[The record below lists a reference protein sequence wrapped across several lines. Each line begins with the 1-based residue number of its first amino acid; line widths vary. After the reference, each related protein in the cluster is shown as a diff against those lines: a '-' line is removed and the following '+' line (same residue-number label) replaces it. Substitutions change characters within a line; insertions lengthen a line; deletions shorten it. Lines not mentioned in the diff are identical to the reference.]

1 MDEPGFSTAKVSG
14 KSVGQQGS
22 VVFFFFFSRN
32 ILLHPIN
39 YLHLFREVKRR
50 ANSDCSVALH
60 AGGSALWYHGIGSTQ
75 KPFFIVYAIY

>member
-1 MDEPGFSTAKVSG
+1 MSLGSVQP
-14 KSVGQQGS
+14 KSVGKVLAS
-22 VVFFFFFSRN
+22 KVVLSFFFFFSRN

-50 ANSDCSVALH
+50 ANSDRSVALH

>member
-1 MDEPGFSTAKVSG
+1 MSLGSAQP
-14 KSVGQQGS
+14 KSVGKVLAS
-22 VVFFFFFSRN
+22 KVVLSFFFFFSRN

-60 AGGSALWYHGIGSTQ
+60 AGGSTLWYHGIGSTQ
-75 KPFFIVYAIY
+75 KPFVMVYAIY